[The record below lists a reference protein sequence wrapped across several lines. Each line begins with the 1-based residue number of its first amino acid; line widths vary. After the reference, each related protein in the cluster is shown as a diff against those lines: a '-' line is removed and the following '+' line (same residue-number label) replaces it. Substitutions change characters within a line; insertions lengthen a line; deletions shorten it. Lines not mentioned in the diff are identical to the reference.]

1 MEQVWEWRSANP
13 EDWQQLTDSFYKAV
27 SSSAVCAVG
36 IINERYKEFRVQ
48 LFSDEKNYFA
58 YLQQGPANLRVGV
71 KAEDPSLSDLSEL
84 TDIVHVIGNGLI
96 KINILP
102 ALTIGVGLG
111 VIMYANGIGKVTDY
125 ILWIL
130 LSMCLSSGTGT
141 GGGRN

>member
-1 MEQVWEWRSANP
+1 M
-13 EDWQQLTDSFYKAV
+13 TDSFYKAV

-84 TDIVHVIGNGLI
+84 TDIVHVIGNGLN
-96 KINILP
+96 KVAAVLP
-102 ALTIGVGLG
+102 
-111 VIMYANGIGKVTDY
+111 
-125 ILWIL
+125 
-130 LSMCLSSGTGT
+130 LSLCRTMMHSSSPPTRSLSQWPISG
-141 GGGRN
+141 RLYPE

>member
-1 MEQVWEWRSANP
+1 MPPSEVLHLDGGLLLFCLKGGLDVEQVWEWRSANP

-27 SSSAVCAVG
+27 SRSAVCAVG

-84 TDIVHVIGNGLI
+84 TDIVHVIGNGL
-96 KINILP
+96 N
-102 ALTIGVGLG
+102 
-111 VIMYANGIGKVTDY
+111 KVAAV
-125 ILWIL
+125 
-130 LSMCLSSGTGT
+130 
-141 GGGRN
+141 

>member
-27 SSSAVCAVG
+27 SRSAVCAVG

-84 TDIVHVIGNGLI
+84 TDIVHVIGNGLS
-96 KINILP
+96 
-102 ALTIGVGLG
+102 
-111 VIMYANGIGKVTDY
+111 KVAAV
-125 ILWIL
+125 
-130 LSMCLSSGTGT
+130 
-141 GGGRN
+141 